1 MSKTKN
7 HKNMST
13 DERIYWKKN
22 DYYKNMV
29 PLNVIRK
36 LIGEINISRYD
47 QKTYRGIVN
56 EIFSSVEKN
65 WSSWW

>member
-13 DERIYWKKN
+13 DERI
-22 DYYKNMV
+22 KNMSTDERI
-29 PLNVIRK
+29 NVIRR

-56 EIFSSVEKN
+56 EIFSSVGGELWGGGLIKN
-65 WSSWW
+65 E